1 MYSRPVPSRA
11 PITVGLIGYGKA
23 GRVFHAPLIES
34 VEGLRLAKIVQ
45 RRGDEAGREH
55 PQAAVVRDAAEL
67 FRDAG
72 IDLVVVATPNDSHF
86 DLARRALLAGKDVVV
101 DKPFTVTSAES
112 ESLIELALQR
122 RRMLTVF
129 HNRRYEGD
137 FLTIRRLF
145 DERALGRIVCYE
157 ARFDRFRN
165 EPRPRAWRESSAAG
179 SGILYDLGSH
189 LIDQAL
195 LLFGRPECI
204 TADVRR
210 ERDFGES
217 DDAFDMRLDYPR
229 MKVTL
234 TASMLVREPTPRYT
248 LRGTAA
254 TFVKFGSDPQ
264 EAALAAGNTP
274 HDSNWGREPPDQWGT
289 LISDSGSVT
298 IETLPGSYATFYENV
313 RDAINRKGALDVR
326 PEDAAMT
333 VRIIEAAARSSGERR
348 CIAIHE

>member
-1 MYSRPVPSRA
+1 VPRRGDIA
-11 PITVGLIGYGKA
+11 VGLIGYGKA
-23 GRVFHAPLIES
+23 GRIFHAPLIEA
-34 VEGLRLAKIVQ
+34 VEGLRLATIVQ
-45 RRGDEAGREH
+45 RRGDDARAQH
-55 PQAAVVRDAAEL
+55 PHAAVVRDASEL
-67 FRDAG
+67 FTDTG
-72 IDLVVVATPNDSHF
+72 IDLIVVATPNDSHF

-112 ESLIELALQR
+112 ESLIELARER

-137 FLTIRRLF
+137 FLTIRRLL
-145 DERALGRIVCYE
+145 DEHAFGRLVSYE

-165 EPRPRAWRESSAAG
+165 EPRPGAWRESSAAG

-195 LLFGRPECI
+195 LLFGRPDSI
-204 TADVRR
+204 TADIRR

-217 DDAFDMRLDYPR
+217 DDAFDIRLDYPR
-229 MKVTL
+229 MKVML
-234 TASMLVREPTPRYT
+234 TASMLVREATPRYT

-264 EAALAAGNTP
+264 EAALAAGGSP
-274 HDSNWGREPPDQWGT
+274 RDSNWGREPRDQWGT
-289 LISDSGSVT
+289 LIKDGGSET
-298 IETLPGSYATFYENV
+298 LETLPGSYATFYENV
-313 RDAINRKGALDVR
+313 RDVINRKATLDVR

-333 VRIIEAAARSSGERR
+333 IRIIEAAARSSRERR
-348 CIAIHE
+348 SIAMQG

>member
-1 MYSRPVPSRA
+1 VKNQRPIA
-11 PITVGLIGYGKA
+11 VGLIGYGKA
-23 GRVFHAPLIES
+23 GQVFHAPLIES
-34 VEGLRLAKIVQ
+34 VQGLRLAAIVERTGEDA
-45 RRGDEAGREH
+45 RRRY
-55 PQAAVVRDAAEL
+55 PQATIVRDAAEL
-67 FRDAG
+67 FDDAS

-101 DKPFTVTSAES
+101 DKPFTVTSAEADD
-112 ESLIELALQR
+112 LIELAKQSGRL
-122 RRMLTVF
+122 LTVF

-137 FLTIRRLF
+137 FVTIRSLIDRGAFGRL
-145 DERALGRIVCYE
+145 VSYE

-165 EPRPRAWRESSAAG
+165 EPRPAAWRKTSRPG

-195 LLFGRPECI
+195 LLFGPPESVN
-204 TADVRR
+204 ADVRR

-217 DDAFDMRLDYPR
+217 DDAFDVSLEYPALR
-229 MKVTL
+229 VRL

-264 EAALAAGNTP
+264 EAALAAGGSP
-274 HDSNWGREPPDQWGT
+274 RDSNWGREPREQWGT
-289 LISDSGSVT
+289 LIRDNGSET
-298 IETLPGSYATFYENV
+298 IETRPGSYATFYENV
-313 RDAINRKGALDVR
+313 RDAINGKAPLDVR

-333 VRIIEAAARSSGERR
+333 IRIIEAA
-348 CIAIHE
+348 ID